1 MATMKIEQRV
11 ELLARERVTSAT
23 IVSNA
28 DFTYLSLLV
37 DAMQSQLGKT
47 RRGKVNSLQQA
58 QVLADVDKRFYAAVL
73 RGVTTEDVAIE
84 DGLDVDEQRRRS
96 LVRNGRSA
104 FARSAKS
111 TVSAF
116 ITAGL
121 DVRALDPK
129 TVSKAALRK
138 AVAEVSAPEP
148 EGREQR
154 ILAKAE
160 GAILRAIARLARAGP
175 DAALDELDR
184 LIEHLEKR
192 RQELGGEPEEAEEQH
207 ATTTVVGMRAPDRG
221 PARTRVGTPLLNR
234 GA

>member
-28 DFTYLSLLV
+28 DVTYLSLLI
-37 DAMQSQLGKT
+37 DAMQSQLGKQ
-47 RRGKVNSLQQA
+47 RRGRVNSLQQA

-73 RGVTTEDVAIE
+73 RGVTTDDIAIDE
-84 DGLDVDEQRRRS
+84 GLDTNEQRLRS
-96 LVRNGRSA
+96 LERNRRSA
-104 FARSAKS
+104 FARSTKS

-116 ITAGL
+116 ITGGG
-121 DVRALDPK
+121 DIRTLDPK

-138 AVAEVSAPEP
+138 AVAPPEP

-160 GAILRAIARLARAGP
+160 GAILRSIERLARAGP
-175 DAALDELDR
+175 DAAVDELDR
-184 LIEHLEKR
+184 LIERLEQH
-192 RQELGGEPEEAEEQH
+192 RQELGGETEPEEQH
-207 ATTTVVGMRAPDRG
+207 SATTVVGMRVPDRG